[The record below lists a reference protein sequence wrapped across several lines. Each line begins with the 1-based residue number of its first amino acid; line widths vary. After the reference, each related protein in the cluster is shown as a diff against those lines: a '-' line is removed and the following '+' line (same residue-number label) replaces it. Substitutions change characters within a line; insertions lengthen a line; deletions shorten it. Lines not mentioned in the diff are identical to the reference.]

1 MSVALQ
7 DYYNR
12 LSRVKKLFDEPL
24 PIISI
29 VVDIAYRNPR
39 TYAVCAAILSKLL
52 TFLETADK
60 KNVLE
65 KIQRRFTKI
74 PNTGHLQ
81 IWLQRISQPEFQDM
95 QYDEPLCQL
104 VAGQTATLW
113 NLDWIC
119 SLDLKN
125 VINAN
130 SIIDKERLIA
140 IEPII
145 PAAEFELFIKKQ
157 MEGYYDA

>member
-1 MSVALQ
+1 
-7 DYYNR
+7 
-12 LSRVKKLFDEPL
+12 LSRVKKLIDEPL
-24 PIISI
+24 PLISI

-52 TFLETADK
+52 TFLKTAEK

-81 IWLQRISQPEFQDM
+81 IWLQRISQPEFQDI

-113 NLDWIC
+113 NLEWIN
-119 SLDLKN
+119 SNELKKA
-125 VINAN
+125 IDAH
-130 SIIDKERLIA
+130 SIINRDCLNA
-140 IEPII
+140 IEAII
-145 PAAEFELFIKKQ
+145 PAEEFELFVKQQ
-157 MEGYYDA
+157 MEGYYA